1 MPTEEKPTVQPERI
15 CAQCG
20 YRTTLPVATRCPM
33 CDVPLALQER
43 TWAPTRRVERTRLSQ
58 VVRGHLDGR
67 IDVTV
72 LDLSIFGARLEH
84 REALRSGW
92 RYVLSL
98 PVSEEALPL
107 QLPVRVVWTRVQHAE
122 RARGQTGMLYQSGV
136 EFREL
141 SPEAAQELARF
152 LGGVAGSHP
161 GPLLATVASP
171 RS

>member
-1 MPTEEKPTVQPERI
+1 MNPERI

-20 YRTTLPVATRCPM
+20 YRTTLPEATRCPL
-33 CDVPLALQER
+33 CDVPLVLQER
-43 TWAPTRRVERTRLSQ
+43 TWAPTRRAERTKLSPA
-58 VVRGHLDGR
+58 VTGRLDGR
-67 IDVTV
+67 FDATV

-84 REALRSGW
+84 SEALRSGW

-98 PVSEEALPL
+98 PVTEDVLPL
-107 QLPVRVVWTRVQHAE
+107 HLPVRVVWSRVQHAVRG
-122 RARGQTGMLYQSGV
+122 RAQKGLLYQSGV

-141 SPEAAQELARF
+141 APEAKRELARF
-152 LGGVAGSHP
+152 LGGVAETHP